1 MARRKLYTVLA
12 SLSLAGYVWLGWN
25 FIEGSAHSAVP
36 SVCLFKEVTGLPCP
50 SCGTTRSLLLLA
62 HGQLRDSFM
71 TNPFGIMLAFALVV
85 IPLWIM
91 ADTISRSD
99 SFYRRY
105 VQVEQILMHNR
116 LLAAC
121 AAAIVALNWVWNIT
135 KGL

>member
-1 MARRKLYTVLA
+1 MTKRKLYTILA
-12 SLSLAGYVWLGWN
+12 GLSLAGYIWIGWN
-25 FIEGSAHSAVP
+25 FIEGLEHFAVP

-50 SCGTTRSLLLLA
+50 SCGTTRSLLLLM
-62 HGQLRDSFM
+62 HGQFRESFM
-71 TNPFGIMLAFALVV
+71 MNPFGMMLAFAIVV

-91 ADTISRSD
+91 ADVFSDGD

-105 VQVEQILMHNR
+105 TRMERLFTHNK

-121 AAAIVALNWVWNIT
+121 AAAIVALNWFWNIS